1 MHFCLKQQAQLLLGN
16 KKLHMQHRWLRTWER
31 NPDTTQYSAQPESLN
46 LQAPSVSSLKK
57 SFYSDLKV
65 KSA

>member
-1 MHFCLKQQAQLLLGN
+1 MHSCLKQHTQLLLGN
-16 KKLHMQHRWLRTWER
+16 NTLHMKQRWLRTWER
-31 NPDTTQYSAQPESLN
+31 NLDTTQYSAQPQSVN
-46 LQAPSVSSLKK
+46 LQVPSGSLLRK

>member
-1 MHFCLKQQAQLLLGN
+1 MHSCLKQHTQLLLGN
-16 KKLHMQHRWLRTWER
+16 KKLHMKQRRLRTWER
-31 NPDTTQYSAQPESLN
+31 NLDATQYSAQPESLN
-46 LQAPSVSSLKK
+46 LQVPSVSLLKK

>member
-1 MHFCLKQQAQLLLGN
+1 MKQTAEDMGN
-16 KKLHMQHRWLRTWER
+16 LDAIQC
-31 NPDTTQYSAQPESLN
+31 SARPASLN
-46 LQAPSVSSLKK
+46 LQVPSVSLLKK